1 MDEDIIQAN
10 NIADSYR
17 KIMTADFVMSL
28 SRKVQDKQSHT
39 ARFHVIK
46 NRFGPDGLTFPSK
59 MNAGCGQIEIFAENS
74 REGLAVLNEMMDGEN
89 QVKKVLKNKWNA
101 HNVDEDEE

>member
-28 SRKVQDKQSHT
+28 SRKVNDKVSNT
-39 ARFHVIK
+39 ARFHIIK

-59 MNAGCGQIEIFAENS
+59 MNAGCGQIEIFSENS

-101 HNVDEDEE
+101 HNSDEDDE

>member
-1 MDEDIIQAN
+1 
-10 NIADSYR
+10 
-17 KIMTADFVMSL
+17 
-28 SRKVQDKQSHT
+28 
-39 ARFHVIK
+39 
-46 NRFGPDGLTFPSK
+46 

-101 HNVDEDEE
+101 HNVDEDDE